1 MWAELQKSFKN
12 ALLEC
17 DNAASSSVL
26 GDGLAPDD
34 RLAIY
39 RHHVFDTLTDT
50 LKCAYPVVCRL
61 VDERFFAHAA
71 EQFIRQHPPAG
82 PCLFEYGASFAEF
95 LSDFSPCRELIY
107 LPDVARLEWSMH
119 RAWHAE
125 DAVPLDPKR
134 LHGLTPSELAS
145 LVFVFDASV
154 SYLTSPWPIE
164 RIWRAN
170 QPDSDPAEEV
180 NLDQDGISYLE
191 IRRVNDDVTFRSL
204 DAGVFAWRAALAK
217 RQPLNE
223 ALDRASAA
231 APDFNLTLALQILFA
246 EALAVD
252 IVVSSTT

>member
-1 MWAELQKSFKN
+1 M
-12 ALLEC
+12 
-17 DNAASSSVL
+17 
-26 GDGLAPDD
+26 
-34 RLAIY
+34 
-39 RHHVFDTLTDT
+39 
-50 LKCAYPVVCRL
+50 
-61 VDERFFAHAA
+61 
-71 EQFIRQHPPAG
+71 
-82 PCLFEYGASFAEF
+82 
-95 LSDFSPCRELIY
+95 
-107 LPDVARLEWSMH
+107 
-119 RAWHAE
+119 
-125 DAVPLDPKR
+125 
-134 LHGLTPSELAS
+134 
-145 LVFVFDASV
+145 FDASV

-180 NLDQDGISYLE
+180 NLDQDGISYPE